1 MVRAHGRLMACPQ
14 RTDFSHWPRRKPD
27 REQLGDDT
35 SKYPSTAQSLSRACS
50 QDFLR
55 GGAIQRGDG
64 PNDTSGATPGDGG
77 N

>member
-35 SKYPSTAQSLSRACS
+35 SKYPLTAQNLSRACS

-55 GGAIQRGDG
+55 GDG
-64 PNDTSGATPGDGG
+64 PNDTSGATLGDGG